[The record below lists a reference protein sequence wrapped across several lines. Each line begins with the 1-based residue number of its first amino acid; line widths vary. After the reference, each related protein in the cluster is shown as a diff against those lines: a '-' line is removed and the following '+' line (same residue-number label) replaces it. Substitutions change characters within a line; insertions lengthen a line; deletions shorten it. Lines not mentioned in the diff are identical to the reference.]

1 MKNKAIDSYIDEFR
15 IYLHQL
21 DEKEQDDVIEFYREY
36 MIDADLQTSDKII
49 NELGTPKH
57 LARKVL
63 ADYSIKMS
71 EENYQNINNGQITSN
86 ERASRNLKMIGLVIL
101 ALMASP
107 VAIMIAIIL
116 IPLLLLFFGMVI
128 FMVLLFLFFL
138 AMSVVLGVGSIF
150 VGLAVI
156 FQSFAT
162 TIFFVGVGLLIL
174 GVDFFLIPIVIALIK
189 WCFSVVVV
197 FFRWL
202 GKKLLYGRKT
212 PMKGEKTNA

>member
-1 MKNKAIDSYIDEFR
+1 MSNRAIDSYIDEFK

-21 DEKEQDDVIEFYREY
+21 SESEQNDVVEFYQEY
-36 MIDADLQTSDKII
+36 LTDAKLTSTDAII
-49 NELGTPKH
+49 NKLGTPKN

-71 EENYQNINNGQITSN
+71 EENYQHVNDGRLTNN
-86 ERASRNLKMIGLVIL
+86 ERFKKNIAMIGLVIL

-107 VAIMIAIIL
+107 IALPIAFVVILMLALTVALGIFL
-116 IPLLLLFFGMVI
+116 VLSFLFLVAASVIGGIGAI
-128 FMVLLFLFFL
+128 FMGF
-138 AMSVVLGVGSIF
+138 S
-150 VGLAVI
+150 VI

-162 TIFFVGVGLLIL
+162 TVFYLGVGLVIL
-174 GVDFFLIPIVIALIK
+174 GIDFFLIPIIIALFK
-189 WCFSVVVV
+189 WFFSVIVI

-212 PMKGEKTNA
+212 PIKGEKKNA

>member
-1 MKNKAIDSYIDEFR
+1 MKINAVDSYIDEFK

-21 DEKEQDDVIEFYREY
+21 SDDEQKDVIEFYREY
-36 MIDADLQTSDKII
+36 MIDANLKTSDSII

-71 EENYQNINNGQITSN
+71 EENYQNINNGQISSN
-86 ERASRNLKMIGLVIL
+86 ERFSKNLKMIGLVIL

-116 IPLLLLFFGMVI
+116 IPLI
-128 FMVLLFLFFL
+128 LLFL
-138 AMSVVLGVGSIF
+138 
-150 VGLAVI
+150 GLAVFGVFLFLFLVAVSVVVGI
-156 FQSFAT
+156 GLIFMGVSVVFQSFPT
-162 TIFFVGVGLLIL
+162 TIFYTGAGLLIL
-174 GVDFFLIPIVIALIK
+174 GLDFFLIPITIALFK
-189 WCFSVVVV
+189 WFFSVIVI

-202 GKKLLYGRKT
+202 GKKLLHGRKT
-212 PMKGEKTNA
+212 PMKGEKKNA

>member
-1 MKNKAIDSYIDEFR
+1 MNNKAIDTYIDEFE

-21 DEKEQDDVIEFYREY
+21 SDKEKRDVLEFYREY
-36 MIDADLQTSDKII
+36 IIDANLQSSDAII

-71 EENYQNINNGQITSN
+71 EENYQNVDNGQMTSN
-86 ERASRNLKMIGLVIL
+86 QRFSKNLKMIGLVIL

-116 IPLLLLFFGMVI
+116 IPLILLFIGLGVF
-128 FMVLLFLFFL
+128 FVLLFLFMI
-138 AMSVVLGVGSIF
+138 AMSVVGGIGSIF
-150 VGLAVI
+150 VGLSVI
-156 FQSFAT
+156 FQSFGT
-162 TIFFVGVGLLIL
+162 TVFYVGMGLLIL
-174 GVDFFLIPIVIALIK
+174 GADFFIIPIIVALLK
-189 WCFSVVVV
+189 WFFSVIVI

-202 GKKLLYGRKT
+202 GKKMLRGRKT
-212 PMKGEKTNA
+212 PMKGEKENA

>member
-1 MKNKAIDSYIDEFR
+1 MKNKVIDSYIDEFE

-21 DEKEQDDVIEFYREY
+21 SDKEKQDVLEFYREY
-36 MIDADLQTSDKII
+36 IIDANLQTSDAII

-71 EENYQNINNGQITSN
+71 EENYQSVDNGQMTSN
-86 ERASRNLKMIGLVIL
+86 ERFSKNLKMIGLVIL

-107 VAIMIAIIL
+107 VAIIIAIIL
-116 IPLLLLFFGMVI
+116 IPLILLFIGLGVF
-128 FMVLLFLFFL
+128 FVLLFLFMI
-138 AMSVVLGVGSIF
+138 AMSVVGGIGAIF
-150 VGLAVI
+150 MGLSVI

-162 TIFFVGVGLLIL
+162 TIFYVGIGLLIL
-174 GVDFFLIPIVIALIK
+174 GVDFFIIPIIVALFK
-189 WCFSVVVV
+189 WFFSVIVI

-202 GKKLLYGRKT
+202 GKKLLHGRKT
-212 PMKGEKTNA
+212 PMKGEKENA

>member
-1 MKNKAIDSYIDEFR
+1 MKNKAIDTYIDEFE

-21 DEKEQDDVIEFYREY
+21 SDKEKQDVLEFYREY
-36 MIDADLQTSDKII
+36 IIDANLQSSDAII

-71 EENYQNINNGQITSN
+71 EENYQNVDNGQMTSN
-86 ERASRNLKMIGLVIL
+86 QRFSKNLKMIGLVIL

-116 IPLLLLFFGMVI
+116 IPLILLFLGLGVLFA
-128 FMVLLFLFFL
+128 LLFLFMI
-138 AMSVVLGVGSIF
+138 AMSVVGGIGSIF
-150 VGLAVI
+150 VGLSVI
-156 FQSFAT
+156 FQSFGT
-162 TIFFVGVGLLIL
+162 TVFYVGMGLLIL
-174 GVDFFLIPIVIALIK
+174 GADFFIIPIIVALLK
-189 WCFSVVVV
+189 WFFSVIVI

-202 GKKLLYGRKT
+202 GKKMLRGRKT
-212 PMKGEKTNA
+212 PMKGEKENA

>member
-1 MKNKAIDSYIDEFR
+1 MKNNAIDSYIDEFR

-21 DEKEQDDVIEFYREY
+21 DEKEQADVIEFYREY
-36 MIDADLQTSDKII
+36 MIDANLQSSDKII

-107 VAIMIAIIL
+107 VAIMIAIVL
-116 IPLLLLFFGMVI
+116 IPLILIFFGMIV
-128 FMVLLFLFFL
+128 FMILLFLFL
-138 AMSVVLGVGSIF
+138 VAMSVVGGIGAIF
-150 VGLAVI
+150 IGLSVI
-156 FQSFAT
+156 LQSFAT
-162 TIFFVGVGLLIL
+162 AIFYVGIGLLIL
-174 GVDFFLIPIVIALIK
+174 GVDFFLIPIVIALVK
-189 WCFSVVVV
+189 WCFSVVVI

-202 GKKLLYGRKT
+202 GKKLLHGRKT
-212 PMKGEKTNA
+212 PMKGDKTNA

>member
-21 DEKEQDDVIEFYREY
+21 DEKEQADVIEFYREY
-36 MIDADLQTSDKII
+36 MIDADLQSSDKII

-107 VAIMIAIIL
+107 VAIMIAIVL
-116 IPLLLLFFGMVI
+116 IPLILTFFGMIV
-128 FMVLLFLFFL
+128 FMILLFLFL
-138 AMSVVLGVGSIF
+138 VAMSVVGGIGAIF
-150 VGLAVI
+150 IGLSVI
-156 FQSFAT
+156 FQSFWT
-162 TIFFVGVGLLIL
+162 TIFYVGIGLLIL
-174 GVDFFLIPIVIALIK
+174 GVDFFLIPIVIALVK
-189 WCFSVVVV
+189 WCFSVVVI

-202 GKKLLYGRKT
+202 GKKLLHGRKT
-212 PMKGEKTNA
+212 PMKGDKTNA

>member
-1 MKNKAIDSYIDEFR
+1 MSNRAIDSYIDEFK

-21 DEKEQDDVIEFYREY
+21 SESEQNDVVEFYQEY
-36 MIDADLQTSDKII
+36 LTDAKLTSSDAII
-49 NELGTPKH
+49 NKLGTPKN

-71 EENYQNINNGQITSN
+71 EENYQHVNDGRLTNN
-86 ERASRNLKMIGLVIL
+86 ERFKKNIAMIGLVIL

-107 VAIMIAIIL
+107 IALPIAFVVILMLALTVALGIFL
-116 IPLLLLFFGMVI
+116 VLSFLFLVAASVIGGIGAI
-128 FMVLLFLFFL
+128 FMGF
-138 AMSVVLGVGSIF
+138 S
-150 VGLAVI
+150 VI

-162 TIFFVGVGLLIL
+162 TVFYLGVGLVIL
-174 GVDFFLIPIVIALIK
+174 GIDFFLIPIIIALFK
-189 WCFSVVVV
+189 WFFSVIVI

-212 PMKGEKTNA
+212 PIKGEKKNA

>member
-1 MKNKAIDSYIDEFR
+1 MSNRAIDSYIDEFK

-21 DEKEQDDVIEFYREY
+21 SESEQNDVVEFYQEY
-36 MIDADLQTSDKII
+36 LTDAKLTSSDAII
-49 NELGTPKH
+49 NKLGTPKN

-71 EENYQNINNGQITSN
+71 EENYQHVNDGRLTNN
-86 ERASRNLKMIGLVIL
+86 ERFKKNIAMIGLVIL

-107 VAIMIAIIL
+107 IALPIAFVVILMLALTVALGIFL
-116 IPLLLLFFGMVI
+116 VLSFLFLVAASVIGGIGAI
-128 FMVLLFLFFL
+128 FMGF
-138 AMSVVLGVGSIF
+138 S
-150 VGLAVI
+150 VI

-162 TIFFVGVGLLIL
+162 TVFYLGVGLVIL
-174 GVDFFLIPIVIALIK
+174 GIDFFLIPIIIALFK
-189 WCFSVVVV
+189 WFFSVIVI

-212 PMKGEKTNA
+212 PMKGEKKNA

>member
-128 FMVLLFLFFL
+128 FMVLLFLFLL

>member
-1 MKNKAIDSYIDEFR
+1 MKNKAIDTYIDEFE

-21 DEKEQDDVIEFYREY
+21 SDKERQDVLEFYREY
-36 MIDADLQTSDKII
+36 IIDANLQSSDAII

-71 EENYQNINNGQITSN
+71 EENYQNIDNGQMTSN
-86 ERASRNLKMIGLVIL
+86 QRFSKNLKMIGLVIL

-116 IPLLLLFFGMVI
+116 IPLILLFIGLGVF
-128 FMVLLFLFFL
+128 FVLLFLFMI
-138 AMSVVLGVGSIF
+138 AMSVVGGIGSIF
-150 VGLAVI
+150 VGLSVI
-156 FQSFAT
+156 FQSFGT
-162 TIFFVGVGLLIL
+162 TVFYVGMGLLIL
-174 GVDFFLIPIVIALIK
+174 GADFFIIPIIVALLK
-189 WCFSVVVV
+189 WFFSVIVI

-202 GKKLLYGRKT
+202 GKKMLRGRKT
-212 PMKGEKTNA
+212 PMKGEKENA

>member
-1 MKNKAIDSYIDEFR
+1 MKNNAVDSYIDEFR
-15 IYLHQL
+15 VFLSQL
-21 DEKEQDDVIEFYREY
+21 DKKEQDEVVEFYREY
-36 MIDADLQTSDKII
+36 IIDANLQTSDAII

-71 EENYQNINNGQITSN
+71 EDNYQNVGDGPITNN
-86 ERASRNLKMIGLVIL
+86 ERFHKNLKMIGLVIL

-116 IPLLLLFFGMVI
+116 IPLILLFVGLAVF
-128 FMVLLFLFFL
+128 FVLLFLFL
-138 AMSVVLGVGSIF
+138 VAMSVVVGIGMIF

-156 FQSFAT
+156 FQSFWT
-162 TIFFVGVGLLIL
+162 TVFYVGAGLLIL
-174 GVDFFLIPIVIALIK
+174 GIDFFLIPIVVVLLK
-189 WCFSVVVV
+189 WFFSVVVI

-212 PMKGEKTNA
+212 PMKGEKDNA

>member
-1 MKNKAIDSYIDEFR
+1 MKNKAIDTYIDEFE

-21 DEKEQDDVIEFYREY
+21 SDKEKQDVLEFYREY
-36 MIDADLQTSDKII
+36 IIDANLQSSDAII

-71 EENYQNINNGQITSN
+71 EENYQSVDNGQMTGNQRFSK
-86 ERASRNLKMIGLVIL
+86 NLKMIGLVIL

-107 VAIMIAIIL
+107 VAIMIAVIL
-116 IPLLLLFFGMVI
+116 IPLIVLFLGLGVLFI
-128 FMVLLFLFFL
+128 LLFLFMV
-138 AMSVVLGVGSIF
+138 AMSVVGGIGAIF
-150 VGLAVI
+150 IGLSVM

-162 TIFFVGVGLLIL
+162 TVFYVGVGLLIL
-174 GVDFFLIPIVIALIK
+174 GVDFFIIPIIIALLK
-189 WCFSVVVV
+189 WFFSVIVI

-202 GKKLLYGRKT
+202 GKKMLRGRKT
-212 PMKGEKTNA
+212 PMKGEKENA

>member
-1 MKNKAIDSYIDEFR
+1 MKNKAIDTYIDEFE

-21 DEKEQDDVIEFYREY
+21 SDKEKQDVLEFYREY
-36 MIDADLQTSDKII
+36 IIDANLQSSDAII

-71 EENYQNINNGQITSN
+71 EENYQSVDNGQMTGNQRFSK
-86 ERASRNLKMIGLVIL
+86 NLKMIGLVIL

-107 VAIMIAIIL
+107 VAIMIAVIL
-116 IPLLLLFFGMVI
+116 IPLVVLFLGLGVLFI
-128 FMVLLFLFFL
+128 LLFLFMV
-138 AMSVVLGVGSIF
+138 AMSVVGGIGAIF
-150 VGLAVI
+150 IGLSVM

-162 TIFFVGVGLLIL
+162 TVFYVGVGLLIL
-174 GVDFFLIPIVIALIK
+174 GVDFFIIPIIIALLK
-189 WCFSVVVV
+189 WFFSVIVI

-202 GKKLLYGRKT
+202 GKKMLRGRKT
-212 PMKGEKTNA
+212 PMKGEKENA

>member
-1 MKNKAIDSYIDEFR
+1 MKNKAIDTYIDECE

-21 DEKEQDDVIEFYREY
+21 SDKERQDVLEFYREY
-36 MIDADLQTSDKII
+36 IIDANLQSSDAII

-71 EENYQNINNGQITSN
+71 EENYQNVDNGQMTSN
-86 ERASRNLKMIGLVIL
+86 QRFSKNLKMIGLVIL

-116 IPLLLLFFGMVI
+116 IPLVAVFLGLIVLFI
-128 FMVLLFLFFL
+128 LLFLFMV
-138 AMSVVLGVGSIF
+138 AMSVVGGIGAIF
-150 VGLAVI
+150 IGLSVI
-156 FQSFAT
+156 FQSFGT
-162 TIFFVGVGLLIL
+162 TIFYVGAGLLIL
-174 GVDFFLIPIVIALIK
+174 GVDFFIIPIIVALLK
-189 WCFSVVVV
+189 WFFSVIVI

-202 GKKLLYGRKT
+202 GKKLLHGRKT
-212 PMKGEKTNA
+212 PMKGENENA

>member
-1 MKNKAIDSYIDEFR
+1 MKNKASESYIDEFK

-21 DEKEQDDVIEFYREY
+21 SEKEQQDVVEFYQEY
-36 MIDADLQTSDKII
+36 IIDANLQTSDAII

-71 EENYQNINNGQITSN
+71 EENYQNVNDGHITSN
-86 ERASRNLKMIGLVIL
+86 ERFSKNLKMIGLVIL

-116 IPLLLLFFGMVI
+116 IPLILVFVGLAVFF
-128 FMVLLFLFFL
+128 VLLFLFL
-138 AMSVVLGVGSIF
+138 VAMSVVGGIGAIF
-150 VGLAVI
+150 VGLSVI
-156 FQSFAT
+156 FQSFGT
-162 TIFFVGVGLLIL
+162 TVFYAGAGLAIL
-174 GVDFFLIPIVIALIK
+174 GIDFFLIPVIIALFKWGFSVIVI
-189 WCFSVVVV
+189 

-202 GKKLLYGRKT
+202 GKKLLHGRKT
-212 PMKGEKTNA
+212 PMKGEKENA